1 MNVYNLSAVSPTK
14 EAPRDRLL
22 FSFNIT
28 GVVGRPVV
36 SFSFETQ
43 AGAEA
48 ARNAM
53 QPIIAK
59 VKLIT
64 PHTC

>member
-1 MNVYNLSAVSPTK
+1 MDLYKVTAVSPTK

-28 GVVGRPVV
+28 GVVGRPIV

-43 AGAEA
+43 AEY

-53 QPIIAK
+53 LAIVAK
-59 VKLIT
+59 GKLIT
-64 PHTC
+64 PHAG